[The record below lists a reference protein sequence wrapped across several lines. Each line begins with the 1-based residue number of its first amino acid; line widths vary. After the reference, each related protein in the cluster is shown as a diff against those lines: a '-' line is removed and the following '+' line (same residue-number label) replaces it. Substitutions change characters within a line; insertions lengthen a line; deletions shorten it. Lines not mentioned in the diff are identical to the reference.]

1 MDAEFTALEEKVRQT
16 ALLCQRLREENRDL
30 RDQLAALQGDRR
42 LLAEKID
49 GARSRIENL
58 LSQIPE

>member
-1 MDAEFTALEEKVRQT
+1 MDAEFATLEEKIRQT

-42 LLAEKID
+42 LLAQKID
-49 GARSRIENL
+49 GARSRLESL